1 MIVAI
6 DKNSGFC
13 FGVEKAVKKA
23 EEMLQQSGSL
33 YSLGD
38 IVHNEVEVERLD
50 KLGLTTIDHDRYFT
64 LHDETVLIRAHGE
77 PPSTYEYAVKN
88 NIKLI
93 DATCPIVLKLQE
105 RIRKDYLTIIPEPV
119 QVVIY
124 GKPGHAEVNGLVGQ
138 TAGNAIVV
146 EHSAELEKINFSH
159 PISLYSQ
166 TTKDLDGFQVLEK
179 EIKKRAVGTFVK
191 VNDTICRQVSNRI
204 PGIRDFAVKHE
215 LILFVSG
222 KKSSNGKLLF
232 EMCQEANSNSKFI
245 GGFEEVDL
253 AWFKGVQSVGVCGA
267 TSTPKKLL
275 EDVAH
280 HVEGL
285 VS

>member
-1 MIVAI
+1 M
-6 DKNSGFC
+6 
-13 FGVEKAVKKA
+13 
-23 EEMLQQSGSL
+23 
-33 YSLGD
+33 
-38 IVHNEVEVERLD
+38 
-50 KLGLTTIDHDRYFT
+50 
-64 LHDETVLIRAHGE
+64 
-77 PPSTYEYAVKN
+77 
-88 NIKLI
+88 
-93 DATCPIVLKLQE
+93 
-105 RIRKDYLTIIPEPV
+105 
-119 QVVIY
+119 
-124 GKPGHAEVNGLVGQ
+124 
-138 TAGNAIVV
+138 
-146 EHSAELEKINFSH
+146 
-159 PISLYSQ
+159 
-166 TTKDLDGFQVLEK
+166 
-179 EIKKRAVGTFVK
+179 
-191 VNDTICRQVSNRI
+191 NDTICRQVSNRI

>member
-124 GKPGHAEVNGLVGQ
+124 GKLGHAEVNGLVGQ

-179 EIKKRAVGTFVK
+179 EIKKRAVGTFVQ

>member
-88 NIKLI
+88 NIKQI
-93 DATCPIVLKLQE
+93 
-105 RIRKDYLTIIPEPV
+105 
-119 QVVIY
+119 
-124 GKPGHAEVNGLVGQ
+124 G
-138 TAGNAIVV
+138 
-146 EHSAELEKINFSH
+146 
-159 PISLYSQ
+159 
-166 TTKDLDGFQVLEK
+166 
-179 EIKKRAVGTFVK
+179 RA
-191 VNDTICRQVSNRI
+191 
-204 PGIRDFAVKHE
+204 
-215 LILFVSG
+215 
-222 KKSSNGKLLF
+222 
-232 EMCQEANSNSKFI
+232 
-245 GGFEEVDL
+245 
-253 AWFKGVQSVGVCGA
+253 
-267 TSTPKKLL
+267 
-275 EDVAH
+275 
-280 HVEGL
+280 HV
-285 VS
+285 

>member
-179 EIKKRAVGTFVK
+179 EIK
-191 VNDTICRQVSNRI
+191 
-204 PGIRDFAVKHE
+204 
-215 LILFVSG
+215 
-222 KKSSNGKLLF
+222 
-232 EMCQEANSNSKFI
+232 
-245 GGFEEVDL
+245 
-253 AWFKGVQSVGVCGA
+253 
-267 TSTPKKLL
+267 
-275 EDVAH
+275 
-280 HVEGL
+280 
-285 VS
+285 

>member
-179 EIKKRAVGTFVK
+179 EIKKRAVGTFVQ